1 MKLFKITDKK
11 GVKTS
16 DIIKECR
23 ELFPIWVYNEK
34 NIDKE
39 FPPIK
44 KTTTRCFERVVEA
57 DEENK
62 NISANEADKKG
73 IKGITLRE
81 RLLMELD
88 YFKETGKHLDIDN
101 FTICSGSRYSAGFV
115 PGVYCRVVGVCVYW
129 YDPRFIVSHWR
140 VRSVVSCDTSCE
152 DDKNGLNNLEERVL
166 VLEEF
171 KSRIE
176 NILKELK

>member
-81 RLLMELD
+81 RLLME
-88 YFKETGKHLDIDN
+88 H
-101 FTICSGSRYSAGFV
+101 SRMM
-115 PGVYCRVVGVCVYW
+115 
-129 YDPRFIVSHWR
+129 II
-140 VRSVVSCDTSCE
+140 
-152 DDKNGLNNLEERVL
+152 LE
-166 VLEEF
+166 
-171 KSRIE
+171 
-176 NILKELK
+176 

>member
-101 FTICSGSRYSAGFV
+101 FTICSGSRCSDGPV
-115 PGVYCRVVGVCVYW
+115 PLVFCRDVGVSVQWC
-129 YDPRFIVSHWR
+129 DSQDFDSGWR
-140 VRSVVSCDTSCE
+140 VRPVVSCDTSCE
-152 DDKNGLNNLEERVL
+152 DDKNGLNNLEERIKA
-166 VLEEF
+166 LEEF
-171 KSRIE
+171 KSKIE
-176 NILKELK
+176 KAINLLK